1 MPKTPSI
8 SQARKD
14 FPILKRKINGYPLA
28 YLDNAATTQKPK
40 SVIDAI
46 TNFYENHNSNVSRG
60 VYTLAEEA
68 TEIYESGREA
78 VANFI
83 GTEES
88 ESIIFTSG
96 TTESIN
102 LVASAWGQKNL
113 KKGDRIILTEMEHHS
128 NIVPWQ
134 LAAQSYGVELVYWPI
149 TQEGRLDLL
158 EFEAL
163 LTNSVKLLALTVV
176 SNVLG
181 SINPVKKITEIAHS
195 HGVPVLVDSAQAAS
209 RMFIK
214 VSEWDCDFLAFSGHK
229 VYGPTGI
236 GVLYAKKERMEEMI
250 PFKGGG
256 GMIRNVD
263 KQSSSWALPPHKFEA
278 GTPPVAQVAGLKAAL
293 EFLEKY
299 GINEIERHDNE
310 LTKHAINQL
319 TEFPD
324 LELYGPNEIINRTGV
339 ISFNLQNVHP
349 HDVAQVLDESGIALR
364 AGHHCTKVLHKR
376 LGVPATVRM
385 SFGIYNNYSEI
396 DRMLSTLDQAREIFL
411 H

>member
-14 FPILKRKINGYPLA
+14 FPILKRKIKGYPLA

-149 TQEGRLDLL
+149 TPEGRLNLL
-158 EFEAL
+158 ELEAL
-163 LTNSVKLLALTVV
+163 LTNSVKLLAFTMV

-256 GMIRNVD
+256 GMIRNVE

-278 GTPPVAQVAGLKAAL
+278 GTPPVAQVSGLKAAL
-293 EFLEKY
+293 EYLEKY

-324 LELYGPNEIINRTGV
+324 LELYGPNEINNRTGV

-364 AGHHCTKVLHKR
+364 GGHHCTQVLHKR

>member
-1 MPKTPSI
+1 
-8 SQARKD
+8 
-14 FPILKRKINGYPLA
+14 
-28 YLDNAATTQKPK
+28 
-40 SVIDAI
+40 
-46 TNFYENHNSNVSRG
+46 
-60 VYTLAEEA
+60 
-68 TEIYESGREA
+68 
-78 VANFI
+78 
-83 GTEES
+83 
-88 ESIIFTSG
+88 
-96 TTESIN
+96 
-102 LVASAWGQKNL
+102 
-113 KKGDRIILTEMEHHS
+113 
-128 NIVPWQ
+128 
-134 LAAQSYGVELVYWPI
+134 
-149 TQEGRLDLL
+149 
-158 EFEAL
+158 
-163 LTNSVKLLALTVV
+163 VV

-256 GMIRNVD
+256 GMIRNVE

-278 GTPPVAQVAGLKAAL
+278 GTPPVAQVSGLKAAL
-293 EFLEKY
+293 EYLEKY

-324 LELYGPNEIINRTGV
+324 LELYGPNEIKNRTGV

-364 AGHHCTKVLHKR
+364 AGHHCTQVLHKR

>member
-14 FPILKRKINGYPLA
+14 FPILKRKIKGYPLA

-60 VYTLAEEA
+60 VYTLSEEA
-68 TEIYESGREA
+68 TEIFESGREA

-149 TQEGRLDLL
+149 TPEGRLNLL
-158 EFEAL
+158 QLEEL
-163 LTNSVKLLALTVV
+163 LTKSVKLLAFTMV

-181 SINPVKKITEIAHS
+181 SINPVKQITEIAHS

-209 RMFIK
+209 RMSIK

-250 PFKGGG
+250 PYKGGG
-256 GMIRNVD
+256 GMIRNVE
-263 KQSSSWALPPHKFEA
+263 KQSSTWALPPHKFEA
-278 GTPPVAQVAGLKAAL
+278 GTPPVAQVPGLKAAL
-293 EFLEKY
+293 EYLEKY
-299 GINEIERHDNE
+299 GIKEIERHDNE
-310 LTKHAINQL
+310 LTKHAMNQL

-324 LELYGPNEIINRTGV
+324 LELYGPNEIKNRTGV

-349 HDVAQVLDESGIALR
+349 HDVAQVLDESGIAVR
-364 AGHHCTKVLHKR
+364 AGHHCTQVLHKK

>member
-1 MPKTPSI
+1 MPNHPLI

-14 FPILKRKINGYPLA
+14 FPILKREVNGYPLA

-46 TNFYENHNSNVSRG
+46 ANFYENHNSNVSRG

-83 GTEES
+83 GAEDSGT
-88 ESIIFTSG
+88 IIFTSG

-102 LVASAWGQKNL
+102 LVASAWVQKNL

-134 LAAQSYGVELVYWPI
+134 LAAQSYGIELVYWPVNP
-149 TQEGRLDLL
+149 EGRLDLALL
-158 EFEAL
+158 EEL
-163 LTNSVKLLALTVV
+163 LTNSVKLLAFTMV

-181 SINPVKKITEIAHS
+181 SINPVGKITEIAHS
-195 HGVPVLVDSAQAAS
+195 HGVPVLVDSAQAVS
-209 RMFIK
+209 RMSIE

-236 GVLYAKKERMEEMI
+236 GVLYAKKERLEEML
-250 PFKGGG
+250 PFQGGG
-256 GMIRNVD
+256 GMIRHVE
-263 KQSSSWALPPHKFEA
+263 KQSSTWAIPPQKFEA
-278 GTPPVAQVAGLKAAL
+278 GTPPFAQVPGLKAAL
-293 EFLEKY
+293 EYLEQY
-299 GINEIERHDNE
+299 GIKEIERHDHE
-310 LTKHAINQL
+310 LTEHALNQI

-324 LELYGPNEIINRTGV
+324 LELYGPSEIQNRTGV
-339 ISFNLQNVHP
+339 VSFNLQNVHS

-364 AGHHCTKVLHKR
+364 AGHHCTQVLHER

-385 SFGIYNNYSEI
+385 SFGIYNDSSEI
-396 DRMLSTLDQAREIFL
+396 DRMFSALDRAREIFL

>member
-14 FPILKRKINGYPLA
+14 FPILKRKIKGYPLA

-149 TQEGRLDLL
+149 TPEGRLNLL
-158 EFEAL
+158 ELEAL
-163 LTNSVKLLALTVV
+163 LTNSVKLLAFTMV

-256 GMIRNVD
+256 GMIRNVE
-263 KQSSSWALPPHKFEA
+263 KQSSSWVLPPQKFEA
-278 GTPPVAQVAGLKAAL
+278 GTPPVAQVSGLKAAL
-293 EFLEKY
+293 EYLEKY

-349 HDVAQVLDESGIALR
+349 HDVAQVLDEGGIALR
-364 AGHHCTKVLHKR
+364 AGHHCTQVLHKR

>member
-14 FPILKRKINGYPLA
+14 FPILKRKIKGYPLA

-113 KKGDRIILTEMEHHS
+113 KKGDRIILTEMEHHA

-134 LAAQSYGVELVYWPI
+134 LAAQSYGVELVYWPV
-149 TQEGRLDLL
+149 TPEGRLNLL
-158 EFEAL
+158 ELEAL
-163 LTNSVKLLALTVV
+163 LTNSVKLLAFTMV

-256 GMIRNVD
+256 GMIRNVE

-278 GTPPVAQVAGLKAAL
+278 GTPPVAQVSGLKAAL
-293 EFLEKY
+293 EYLEKY

-324 LELYGPNEIINRTGV
+324 LELYGPNEIKNRTGV

-364 AGHHCTKVLHKR
+364 AGHHCTQVLHKR

>member
-14 FPILKRKINGYPLA
+14 FPILNRKIKGYPLA

-68 TEIYESGREA
+68 TEIYESGRDA

-88 ESIIFTSG
+88 RSIIFTGG

-149 TQEGRLDLL
+149 TPEGRLNLL
-158 EFEAL
+158 ELEEL
-163 LTNSVKLLALTVV
+163 LTKSVKLLAFTMV

-256 GMIRNVD
+256 GMIRNVE

-278 GTPPVAQVAGLKAAL
+278 GTPPVAQVSGLKAAL
-293 EFLEKY
+293 EYLEKY
-299 GINEIERHDNE
+299 GIKEIERHDNE
-310 LTKHAINQL
+310 LTKHAMNQL

-324 LELYGPNEIINRTGV
+324 LELYGPNEIKNRTGV

-349 HDVAQVLDESGIALR
+349 HDVAQVLDENGIALR
-364 AGHHCTKVLHKR
+364 AGHHCTQVLHKR

-385 SFGIYNNYSEI
+385 SFGIYNNFSEI

>member
-14 FPILKRKINGYPLA
+14 FPILKRKIKGYPLA
-28 YLDNAATTQKPK
+28 YLDSASTTQKPK

-68 TEIYESGREA
+68 TEIYESGRDS

-88 ESIIFTSG
+88 GSIIFTSG

-102 LVASAWGQKNL
+102 LIASAWGQKNL

-134 LAAQSYGVELVYWPI
+134 LAAQSYGIELVYWPI
-149 TQEGRLDLL
+149 TSEGRLNLSQL
-158 EFEAL
+158 EEL
-163 LTNSVKLLALTVV
+163 LTKSVKLLAFTMV

-181 SINPVKKITEIAHS
+181 SINPVKQITDIAHS

-209 RMFIK
+209 RISIK
-214 VSEWDCDFLAFSGHK
+214 VSEWDCDFLTFSGHK
-229 VYGPTGI
+229 IYGPTGI

-250 PFKGGG
+250 PYKGGG
-256 GMIRNVD
+256 GMIRNV
-263 KQSSSWALPPHKFEA
+263 KKHSSTWALPPHKFEA
-278 GTPPVAQVAGLKAAL
+278 GTPPVAQVPGLKAAL
-293 EFLEKY
+293 EYLEKY
-299 GINEIERHDNE
+299 GIKEIERHDNE
-310 LTKHAINQL
+310 LTKHAMNQL

-324 LELYGPNEIINRTGV
+324 LELYGPNEIKNRTGV
-339 ISFNLQNVHP
+339 ISFNLQNVHS
-349 HDVAQVLDESGIALR
+349 HDVAQVLDESGIAVR
-364 AGHHCTKVLHKR
+364 AGHHCTQVLHKK

-396 DRMLSTLDQAREIFL
+396 DRMLSALDQAREIFL